1 MSWDVELTSRA
12 TRALRRIPARDRQR
26 IEAALRAMRD
36 EPLAGDVAPLKGEYQ
51 GTFRRRVGSWR
62 IIFSAKP
69 DIQVVV
75 VHDVRR
81 RTSSTY

>member
-1 MSWDVELTSRA
+1 MSWNVELTSGA
-12 TRALRRIPARDRQR
+12 TRALRRIPSRDRQR
-26 IEAALRAMRD
+26 IDAALLLMKD
-36 EPLAGDVAPLKGEYQ
+36 EPLSGDVVPLKGEYQ

-62 IIFSAKP
+62 LIFSAKP

-75 VHDVRR
+75 VHDIRR